1 MFFMQFS
8 TFVVIIITNTVYIAV
23 IEYTYHITHTA
34 LIGLVN
40 IKVLQASHTN
50 IIIFCIFSYLGLFGY
65 WLWSCSYVNE
75 SSTFRVS
82 SFFLLMHYVHIFLK
96 AGCNVLNKCWRRL
109 NLSGVNGSSKQMIL
123 TFWLLVLWNLMQDD
137 VLIYLN
143 VTQWFKLMSMKNF
156 KGKI

>member
-65 WLWSCSYVNE
+65 WLWSCSYLNE

-109 NLSGVNGSSKQMIL
+109 NWVVSTDHRNKW
-123 TFWLLVLWNLMQDD
+123 FWLSDYWYFEIWCKMM
-137 VLIYLN
+137 
-143 VTQWFKLMSMKNF
+143 F
-156 KGKI
+156 